1 MLIGFFAF
9 LMSFTGLFL
18 IMLVLIQRGKGGGLV
33 GALGGMGGSSALGTK
48 ASDAFTWVTI
58 GAAAVWILSCIITLK
73 LVASNTGPVADLG
86 DGPAVSAP
94 AERTPGTSGEAAP
107 TTGSDTAAPTT
118 GSSPALDAST
128 EGTALPAADTTDTP
142 AETTTPAE

>member
-9 LMSFTGLFL
+9 VMSFTGLFL

-58 GAAAVWILSCIITLK
+58 GAATVWILSCIITLK
-73 LVASNTGPVADLG
+73 LVSSNTGPVADLG

-94 AERTPGTSGEAAP
+94 VERGSGTSDESEA
-107 TTGSDTAAPTT
+107 TTGTGDAATSG

-128 EGTALPAADTTDTP
+128 EGTALPAADSTEESTETTPP
-142 AETTTPAE
+142 AE